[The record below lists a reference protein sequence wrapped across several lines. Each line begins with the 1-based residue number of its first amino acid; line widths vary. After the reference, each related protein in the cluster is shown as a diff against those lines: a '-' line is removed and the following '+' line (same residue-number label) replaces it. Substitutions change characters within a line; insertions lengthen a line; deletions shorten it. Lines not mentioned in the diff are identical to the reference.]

1 MTMFLRNFNPS
12 VFNYYALKAKHRI
25 SQSRWPHDLT
35 GTIPS
40 FHCSIPEALNGGM
53 VWGGS
58 VPAVATFC
66 LFCRERLVTNSA
78 IHKAAGLMR
87 PSRSM
92 ILWVLFHHSTVPTMK
107 PSMGEQPLGSFL
119 PPVFLGTASN

>member
-78 IHKAAGLMR
+78 ISQ
-87 PSRSM
+87 SRWPHASQP
-92 ILWVLFHHSTVPTMK
+92 FHDF
-107 PSMGEQPLGSFL
+107 MGTISSFHCSNHEAIN
-119 PPVFLGTASN
+119 GRTASGVIPATSIFGNGQ